1 MIDILKK
8 IFFFLF
14 KLILNIV
21 SYLARKVWDE
31 VLRLLIW
38 GAMLILIYFCVYKYL
53 LN

>member
-1 MIDILKK
+1 MTNIFLKIIYSFISILVK
-8 IFFFLF
+8 I
-14 KLILNIV
+14 IT
-21 SYLARKVWDE
+21 YLLKKVWDE

>member
-1 MIDILKK
+1 MGVFKK
-8 IFFFLF
+8 IIFFLF
-14 KLILNIV
+14 RIILNII

-38 GAMLILIYFCVYKYL
+38 GAILILIYLFVYKYL

>member
-8 IFFFLF
+8 IFFFLIRI
-14 KLILNIV
+14 ILNII

-38 GAMLILIYFCVYKYL
+38 SAILILIYLFVYKYL